1 MLVGIMA
8 ISVGQ
13 QVRHRSRLDWGIG
26 KVEGTNG
33 ESVFVRFGDQ
43 LKTIKISFAEQF
55 LEAVS
60 DQELAASKPAE
71 RAGPAVGR
79 IAQCPDCGR
88 DLTRGS
94 DGQWRRCSHCP

>member
-1 MLVGIMA
+1 MA
-8 ISVGQ
+8 IAAGQ
-13 QVRHRSRLDWGIG
+13 HVRHRSRLEWGVG

-55 LEAVS
+55 LQPVTDA
-60 DQELAASKPAE
+60 ELDASRPAE

-79 IAQCPDCGR
+79 IARCPQCGK
-88 DLTRGS
+88 DLTRNA
-94 DGQWRRCSHCP
+94 DGEWRACPHCK

>member
-1 MLVGIMA
+1 MA
-8 ISVGQ
+8 IEAGQ
-13 QVRHRSRLDWGIG
+13 YVRHRSRAEWGIG

-55 LEAVS
+55 LEPVTAA
-60 DQELAASKPAE
+60 ELEASKPKE

-79 IAQCPDCGR
+79 IAQCPECGKA
-88 DLTRGS
+88 LVRGS
-94 DGQWRRCSHCP
+94 DGEWRPCPNCR